1 MCETIQIVAFNSDG
15 TAMKPHAFIMFV
27 KYKELESGKRGV
39 GCRVRVALQRHCI
52 GFSVLEF

>member
-39 GCRVRVALQRHCI
+39 GLGLPFSDI